1 MYMHEAVHA
10 HKNKR
15 QRQQTKPKQTTRK
28 PVLGWQDAQR
38 IKALVAN
45 PEDLS
50 LIPVFWILE
59 GHNQILHTEV
69 CVCVCK
75 ANKSQNLKPNQT
87 FPSSH
92 RVLTP
97 SLFGSWSEDLL
108 PGLLSVIAAQ

>member
-50 LIPVFWILE
+50 LIPVF
-59 GHNQILHTEV
+59 
-69 CVCVCK
+69 
-75 ANKSQNLKPNQT
+75 
-87 FPSSH
+87 
-92 RVLTP
+92 
-97 SLFGSWSEDLL
+97 
-108 PGLLSVIAAQ
+108 